1 MKENTFGMKLGFNL
15 SLILNNFI
23 RIMKLNIINLEMVL
37 NEQTKQSV

>member
-1 MKENTFGMKLGFNL
+1 MNENTYGMKLGFNL

-23 RIMKLNIINLEMVL
+23 RTMKSNIINLEVVL